1 MSIQESLEE
10 IQSIQSKFLE
20 FLESDGNDD
29 YNFSNLQT
37 LFNNQKNLNCKP
49 IISLFFHLIT
59 KIANN
64 HHKNNSFYEKIDKVL
79 AFFKIEIQNNFSQR
93 EIFNIF
99 KSNKRIILF
108 LIEEKYIVIDKYI
121 LDTITS
127 EKYVEKKYP
136 QYFSPEIKQLENE
149 DWFPK
154 KDPFKMLENYHKY
167 EWLDDIN
174 KELPNDFYENRKKG
188 ENDNFI
194 CQLIQKDSI
203 DEFIVYMNRN
213 NISVNLIINESIYE
227 TNSFLLKTK
236 NITLFE
242 YAAFNGSIQIF
253 NYLRFS
259 NAKINPIIWICAI
272 HGKNAEII
280 HLIEE
285 YKIKPNQSFDN
296 CFMESVKC
304 HHNDIANY
312 IQELYLQKTLNSEK
326 NVILFLKNYNFAFLK
341 NDFIYENAFEILCKY
356 DYCSFVDIIL
366 KETKIDIKKI
376 PNFII

>member
-127 EKYVEKKYP
+127 EKYVEKK
-136 QYFSPEIKQLENE
+136 S
-149 DWFPK
+149 
-154 KDPFKMLENYHKY
+154 
-167 EWLDDIN
+167 
-174 KELPNDFYENRKKG
+174 
-188 ENDNFI
+188 
-194 CQLIQKDSI
+194 
-203 DEFIVYMNRN
+203 
-213 NISVNLIINESIYE
+213 NLIGH
-227 TNSFLLKTK
+227 K
-236 NITLFE
+236 
-242 YAAFNGSIQIF
+242 
-253 NYLRFS
+253 
-259 NAKINPIIWICAI
+259 
-272 HGKNAEII
+272 
-280 HLIEE
+280 
-285 YKIKPNQSFDN
+285 
-296 CFMESVKC
+296 
-304 HHNDIANY
+304 
-312 IQELYLQKTLNSEK
+312 
-326 NVILFLKNYNFAFLK
+326 
-341 NDFIYENAFEILCKY
+341 
-356 DYCSFVDIIL
+356 
-366 KETKIDIKKI
+366 
-376 PNFII
+376 